1 MIRFKCEKNNE
12 VDGEDNSSGG
22 HGGDAAFA
30 LKVCVVWQEVKVGDE
45 HLCVFVYVSGWG
57 TGAGGEGGGVDGMST
72 PGQCCSAQ
80 RGNDINHDHK

>member
-30 LKVCVVWQEVKVGDE
+30 LKVCVVWKEVKVGDE

-57 TGAGGEGGGVDGMST
+57 TGAGGAVWGRRWHVHTRSVLF
-72 PGQCCSAQ
+72 SSK
-80 RGNDINHDHK
+80 RK

>member
-57 TGAGGEGGGVDGMST
+57 TGAEQGGSGGGRRWHVHTRSVLF
-72 PGQCCSAQ
+72 SSK
-80 RGNDINHDHK
+80 RK

>member
-30 LKVCVVWQEVKVGDE
+30 LKVCVVWKEVKVGDE

-57 TGAGGEGGGVDGMST
+57 TRAEQGGSVGASMACPHQVSVVQLKEEMT
-72 PGQCCSAQ
+72 
-80 RGNDINHDHK
+80 